1 MQTKIWITG
10 ASGRIGKI
18 LLQQLDRTENKI
30 LATDTDV
37 DVADLE
43 SVKSYCD
50 MNRPDVVINCAGL
63 TDTDYCEQHPEEA
76 FRINAIGARNLAY
89 AAQRVRA
96 KIIQL
101 STDDVFAG
109 NHGEPLSEFDVPAP
123 NNNYGRTKNAG
134 ENFVGELNPKH
145 LIIRSSWIYDLNEK
159 EFLGK
164 VFASAKT
171 GTPIEVPMDQ
181 FSSPTSGDALANF
194 VMNMINSSEYGLF
207 HASCEGS
214 CSRYEFAE
222 RALLAAGLPTDC
234 LVRSF
239 GKRPRYTILDNLM
252 MKITGVYQMPQWEN
266 DLAAYFQTHKPEFTL
281 EGGNLT

>member
-109 NHGEPLSEFDVPAP
+109 NHGEPLIEFDVPAP
-123 NNNYGRTKNAG
+123 TNIYGRSN
-134 ENFVGELNPKH
+134 
-145 LIIRSSWIYDLNEK
+145 R
-159 EFLGK
+159 
-164 VFASAKT
+164 
-171 GTPIEVPMDQ
+171 
-181 FSSPTSGDALANF
+181 
-194 VMNMINSSEYGLF
+194 
-207 HASCEGS
+207 C
-214 CSRYEFAE
+214 
-222 RALLAAGLPTDC
+222 
-234 LVRSF
+234 
-239 GKRPRYTILDNLM
+239 
-252 MKITGVYQMPQWEN
+252 
-266 DLAAYFQTHKPEFTL
+266 
-281 EGGNLT
+281 